1 MNAHKTIFIVIIGL
15 LSAQITFGQ
24 AKDDGFFS
32 QNDPVKAVQIFP
44 NPTTEFLIIK
54 FETPIAKKALLSIH
68 NIIGN
73 EMELDHEV
81 IDDFEVRIRVKDMH
95 EGYYFLGIQNA
106 ESGSKTTFKF
116 LKR

>member
-1 MNAHKTIFIVIIGL
+1 MNAFKTIFIVILGL
-15 LSAQITFGQ
+15 FSSQITFAQ
-24 AKDDGFFS
+24 VKDDVFFG
-32 QNDPVKAVQIFP
+32 QNDPVRSVQIFP

-54 FETPIAKKALLSIH
+54 FDNPMAKKALLSIH

-81 IDDFEVRIRVKDMH
+81 IDDFEVRIRVKDLH
-95 EGYYFLGIQNA
+95 EGYYFLAIQNA
-106 ESGSKTTFKF
+106 QSGSKTTLKF